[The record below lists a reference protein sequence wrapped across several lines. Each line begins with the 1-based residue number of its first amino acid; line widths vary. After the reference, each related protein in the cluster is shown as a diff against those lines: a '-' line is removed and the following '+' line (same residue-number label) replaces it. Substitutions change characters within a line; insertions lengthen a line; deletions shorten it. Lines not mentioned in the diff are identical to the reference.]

1 MKGSIS
7 FRKGKQVWWRN
18 EIEKSSR
25 RISGEFWQPQSP
37 PLPRTTMRWDKS
49 AGWIPGAPVGCRQIR
64 WASLT
69 FIIFFIEAT
78 DTKKKLLIR
87 WNVVAWLKWNVMH
100 FHPYIRSVTKHQ
112 VYFIGGEVNNSKLLW
127 TTALVQTI
135 TQDNIIVFG
144 TYQQKHTLD
153 L

>member
-69 FIIFFIEAT
+69 FIIFSIETT
-78 DTKKKLLIR
+78 DTKKIIDKM
-87 WNVVAWLKWNVMH
+87 KC
-100 FHPYIRSVTKHQ
+100 SC
-112 VYFIGGEVNNSKLLW
+112 
-127 TTALVQTI
+127 LVEMKRHEFLSI
-135 TQDNIIVFG
+135 
-144 TYQQKHTLD
+144 Y
-153 L
+153 